1 MKAEAYLRIKTEQDG
16 LPWPL
21 LAEAPGKL
29 RRRPAT
35 APENHMIKQFVAV
48 LSMTLATAA
57 MAEGPTCNAAA
68 TEKKLA
74 GAAKTSFLTKC
85 EKDAKATC
93 EAASMEKKLSGA
105 AKTSFEKKCITDA
118 VGGEKDAKAACEA
131 ASKEKKL
138 SGAAKTSFE
147 TKCIKD
153 AEAKP
158 AS

>member
-1 MKAEAYLRIKTEQDG
+1 V
-16 LPWPL
+16 
-21 LAEAPGKL
+21 
-29 RRRPAT
+29 
-35 APENHMIKQFVAV
+35 IKQLALV

-57 MAEGPTCNAAA
+57 MAQGQPCSAAA

-85 EKDAKATC
+85 EKDAKT
-93 EAASMEKKLSGA
+93 
-105 AKTSFEKKCITDA
+105 T
-118 VGGEKDAKAACEA
+118 CEA